1 MNTIPAVLFAAV
13 VLVGCT
19 ATPDATSPSAPS
31 ATAPSPD
38 ATSEPQPSAEPA
50 ATCDTM
56 LTTETYDRFEAD
68 GIEPIEP
75 PIVVN
80 QLAQQMVEAG
90 GLACTWGAPAAEG
103 LTVVRLSDADWAV
116 WESDVADAGFVETN
130 DPVPGAYTGPVDPGM
145 GESPI
150 VVVDGGTLTYADNP
164 TVASW
169 VAPTS

>member
-1 MNTIPAVLFAAV
+1 MSAIPTVFAA

-19 ATPDATSPSAPS
+19 ATPDTTPSPSAPA
-31 ATAPSPD
+31 ATAPAPE
-38 ATSEPQPSAEPA
+38 TSEPTTPVAEPA
-50 ATCDTM
+50 ATCDTV
-56 LTTETYDRFEAD
+56 LTAETYVTFEAD
-68 GIEPIEP
+68 GIEPIQP

-80 QLAQQMVEAG
+80 RFAQQMVEAG

-103 LTVVRLSDADWAV
+103 LTVVRLSDADWAA
-116 WESDVADAGFVETN
+116 WESALAGAGFVETN
-130 DPVPGAYTGPVDPGM
+130 DPVAGAYTGPVDPGM

-169 VAPTS
+169 IAPTS